1 MFILYILL
9 VTIDGPFLI
18 LGRGKKR
25 EGEKQKGKRKNKKRK
40 KKRCRGIPDK
50 KISRSIKLSMEK
62 ISRSIENY
70 LTILM
75 FLREDTHKKSVF

>member
-1 MFILYILL
+1 M
-9 VTIDGPFLI
+9 VPSLI
-18 LGRGKKR
+18 LVPGKKR
-25 EGEKQKGKRKNKKRK
+25 GGGEKQKGKRKNKKRK
-40 KKRCRGIPDK
+40 KKRCREIPDK

-75 FLREDTHKKSVF
+75 FLREDTQKKCFLVVGPLRM